1 MAGKEKKPD
10 KEPGYVYILTNP
22 SFRED
27 WVKIGKSSRPV
38 NVRSKE
44 LDNTAVPLPFEIY
57 ATLRTVKYEIAEKK
71 LHKLIDRFTQ
81 LRIRKNREFFNIPPE
96 TALEQ
101 LKDVADLLEDG
112 VVTLYKNNQPI
123 TLPDD
128 PPSPTPTDVHTHT
141 TQDHDTDTDDPH
153 HKRSRFRF
161 SMIGLKAG
169 DAVTF
174 APTGE
179 RVSVVSDNE
188 IERGGQRYKL
198 SQFCRLF
205 MPEERRTPTNTYQGA
220 KFFTHNGQTLDQLRT
235 EKEREEGTD
244 NTDTPTPTPSTP
256 AEPLD
261 SGGKESKE
269 ATDSQPTPPRT
280 TRRRHRPADTAE
292 KSGLDTPTLDPTNAS
307 TNSADDTQTSTNEP
321 RYKRSRFRFS
331 MIGLKAGDAVTFA
344 PTGERVSVVSDN
356 EIERGGQRYK
366 LSQFCRLFMPEERRT
381 PTNAYQGAC
390 FFTHNGQ
397 TLEKLRRSMDKAA
410 AADKG
415 NAPSDHTV

>member
-57 ATLRTVKYEIAEKK
+57 ATLRTVKYNEAERMI
-71 LHKLIDRFTQ
+71 HGMIDDLTH
-81 LRIRKNREFFNIPPE
+81 LRIRRTREFFNVQPNV
-96 TALEQ
+96 ALEQ
-101 LKDVADLLEDG
+101 FRRLATVIDDAII
-112 VVTLYKNNQPI
+112 TLYKDNNPI
-123 TLPDD
+123 TLPDSAPGVTPK
-128 PPSPTPTDVHTHT
+128 PPRTVH
-141 TQDHDTDTDDPH
+141 
-153 HKRSRFRF
+153 RGRFRF

-188 IERGGQRYKL
+188 IEHDGQRYKL
-198 SQFCRLF
+198 S
-205 MPEERRTPTNTYQGA
+205 P
-220 KFFTHNGQTLDQLRT
+220 
-235 EKEREEGTD
+235 
-244 NTDTPTPTPSTP
+244 
-256 AEPLD
+256 
-261 SGGKESKE
+261 
-269 ATDSQPTPPRT
+269 
-280 TRRRHRPADTAE
+280 
-292 KSGLDTPTLDPTNAS
+292 
-307 TNSADDTQTSTNEP
+307 
-321 RYKRSRFRFS
+321 
-331 MIGLKAGDAVTFA
+331 
-344 PTGERVSVVSDN
+344 
-356 EIERGGQRYK
+356 
-366 LSQFCRLFMPEERRT
+366 FCRLFMPEERRT

-415 NAPSDHTV
+415 DAPSDHTV